1 MKIDFTKMHGLGN
14 DFVMIDCRDNKLA
27 GFSSPNGL
35 NSLNGLSTRLCD
47 RRFGIGADQLLLLY
61 PSDVADFRMR
71 IFNADGSEVEMCGN
85 GIRCFAKYVY
95 ESGLTTNRE
104 LEIETLGGIVRPRL
118 SVKGTKVESVRVDM
132 GSPRLERKE
141 IPMKGKPG
149 RVVAEKLK
157 VAGKRYEIT
166 AVSMGNPHCV
176 LFVDDVEHF
185 PVAALGPAIERHDL
199 FPHRTNVEFVQ
210 CLGPNQV
217 RMRVWERGVGE
228 TLACGSGAAA
238 AAVAGTL
245 NGLTARKVVT
255 HLLGGDLDVEWNEP
269 TGHVFISGPAAE
281 VFRGQWRETA

>member
-1 MKIDFTKMHGLGN
+1 MTTERTLPFVKMQGLGN
-14 DFVMIDCRDNKLA
+14 DFVLIDLLEAPREDAALPGLA
-27 GFSSPNGL
+27 QKM
-35 NSLNGLSTRLCD
+35 CD
-47 RRFGIGADQLLLLY
+47 RHFGIGADGLLLVL
-61 PSDVADFRMR
+61 PSRVAEFQMR
-71 IFNADGSEVEMCGN
+71 IFNADGSEAEMCGN

-118 SVKGTKVESVRVDM
+118 SVKGTKVESVRVDT

-185 PVAALGPAIERHDL
+185 QVAALGPAIERLDL

-245 NGLTARKVVT
+245 NGLTARKIVA
-255 HLLGGDLDVEWNEP
+255 HLPGGDLEVEWNDP
-269 TGHVFISGPAAE
+269 TGHVFTSGPAAE
-281 VFRGQWRETA
+281 VFRGQWPLTA